1 MRWYLIVY
9 QEMLSAFALIFMT
22 IFRLYFSITMF
33 GATRNLNCSYT
44 NIMDNRKKKCKEIQ
58 IRAFICIAHFQVLKP
73 FILTLIYVIE
83 YLLYYTVIDF
93 KRGQNM
99 NSLQLTNV
107 KMLPDAA
114 PSVPTIHIHVLPSTQ
129 VNDCFV
135 ITFI

>member
-44 NIMDNRKKKCKEIQ
+44 NIMDNRKNFSQ

>member
-44 NIMDNRKKKCKEIQ
+44 NIMDNRKKFKEIQ

>member
-9 QEMLSAFALIFMT
+9 QEMLSAFTLIFMT

-44 NIMDNRKKKCKEIQ
+44 NIMDNRKKFKEIQ

-73 FILTLIYVIE
+73 FILTLIYVVE

-93 KRGQNM
+93 NRGQNM

-114 PSVPTIHIHVLPSTQ
+114 PSVPTIHILPSTQ

>member
-9 QEMLSAFALIFMT
+9 QEIFSALALIFMT
-22 IFRLYFSITMF
+22 TFRLYFSITMF

-73 FILTLIYVIE
+73 FILTLIYVVE

-93 KRGQNM
+93 NRGQNM

-114 PSVPTIHIHVLPSTQ
+114 PSGPTIHILPSNQ